1 MWNGG
6 GIPLSG
12 RKWKQF
18 HRSVAVFWLFLAIPT
33 LIWWSES
40 ILWVAFMSLY
50 ANVASHW
57 SAAQAAE
64 AEERAA

>member
-1 MWNGG
+1 MT
-6 GIPLSG
+6 G
-12 RKWKQF
+12 RKWKHF
-18 HRSVAVFWLFLAIPT
+18 HRAVAVFWLFLAVPT